1 MFELWTM
8 QYFLEIKPYSKEDLD
23 KFGSK
28 EALEEVV
35 HYAWYLFCYK
45 ILQGV
50 NHNWVSAMEDKNLLK
65 KLPVFNYVMLSDL
78 VLAVWI
84 VYTHF
89 ELVTTKLN
97 KNLNENTGETYFAG
111 IDVQKKKSG
120 REKGLKTGEHGCTS
134 FRHNMDKCLCF
145 FLHSKIETLMTKI
158 YSNRKKQLSQ

>member
-28 EALEEVV
+28 EALDEVV

-65 KLPVFNYVMLSDL
+65 KLPVFNYVLLSDL

-84 VYTHF
+84 VNTHF
-89 ELVTTKLN
+89 ELVTTKMN
-97 KNLNENTGETYFAG
+97 KNLKENAGEISYPG
-111 IDVQKKKSG
+111 IDEQKKKVGG
-120 REKGLKTGEHGCTS
+120 RKG
-134 FRHNMDKCLCF
+134 
-145 FLHSKIETLMTKI
+145 
-158 YSNRKKQLSQ
+158 